1 MEENKVASKIG
12 GSIAKNAKM
21 VLENKTGKKV
31 ISTENY
37 LPSKLT
43 K

>member
-1 MEENKVASKIG
+1 MEENKVASKIR
-12 GSIAKNAKM
+12 GSIAKNTKT

-31 ISTENY
+31 SSTENY
-37 LPSKLT
+37 LPLKLT